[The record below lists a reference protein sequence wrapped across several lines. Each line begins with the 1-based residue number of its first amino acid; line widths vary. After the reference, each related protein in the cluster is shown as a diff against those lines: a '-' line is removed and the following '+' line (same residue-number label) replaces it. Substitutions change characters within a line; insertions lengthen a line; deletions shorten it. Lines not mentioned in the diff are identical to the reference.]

1 MPLFSS
7 KQLPVHLN
15 FTFRYFTSRKS
26 IHAITIISRITT
38 VSIAIGT
45 AALLIVL
52 SIFNGFEGLVKDLY
66 ASFYPDIRI
75 THKNRPFFEISEKQ
89 KTGII
94 AIKEIEL
101 ISETLES
108 NGLLQYENNRVNV
121 LLKGVDSNYKSVSGI
136 SDKIIRGNFETGST
150 QQPFVI
156 IGSGIANALQVQPE
170 KTLIPIT
177 SYLPKKST
185 EVHVNPMDAISTFH
199 LYPSGSFAIQQD
211 FDSRYAIT
219 NIETV
224 REMLGVN
231 PHSIS
236 SIEIKIHSPSA
247 EEKIIKSLQELMGKD
262 YLVENRYRQNRTLFN
277 IMQSE
282 KWIIFGIL
290 SFILIL
296 ASFNM
301 IGTLS
306 LLILEKEK
314 DIQIIKALGGGELL
328 IRKIFIGESLL
339 LGLVGGII
347 GTLIALVFCFMQE
360 NFHLIP
366 LQGAFVID
374 YYPVKMMGMDMV
386 IVITTI
392 ILISIAAGIYPS
404 YKASRKNFS
413 LKAQ

>member
-15 FTFRYFTSRKS
+15 FTFRYFTSKKS
-26 IHAITIISRITT
+26 IHAITIISRITS

-75 THKNRPFFEISEKQ
+75 THRDKPFFDLSEKQ
-89 KTGII
+89 KSGIFSI
-94 AIKEIEL
+94 NEIEQVC
-101 ISETLES
+101 ETLES
-108 NGLLQYENNRVNV
+108 NGLLQYDNNRVNIV
-121 LLKGVDSNYKSVSGI
+121 LKGVDSNYRSVSGI
-136 SDKIIRGNFETGST
+136 SDKIVRGNFETGNT
-150 QQPFVI
+150 EIPHVI
-156 IGSGIANALQVQPE
+156 IGSGIENALQVHPE

-177 SYLPKKST
+177 AYLPKKNA
-185 EVHVNPMDAISTFH
+185 EIQANPMESISTFN
-199 LYPSGSFAIQQD
+199 LYPTGSFAIQQD
-211 FDSRYAIT
+211 FDNRYAIT
-219 NIETV
+219 NIATV
-224 REMLGVN
+224 REMLGLKPN
-231 PHSIS
+231 AIS
-236 SIEIKIHSPSA
+236 SIEIKIRSKSA
-247 EEKIIKSLQELMGKD
+247 EETIINALRRLMGED

-290 SFILIL
+290 SFILVL

-301 IGTLS
+301 IGALS

-314 DIQIIKALGGGELL
+314 DIQILKALGGNELF

-339 LGLVGGII
+339 LGLTGGIM
-347 GTLIALVFCFMQE
+347 GTFLAYVFCFMQE
-360 NFHLIP
+360 QFHLIP

-374 YYPVKMMGMDMV
+374 YYPVKMMGLDILV
-386 IVITTI
+386 VVTTI
-392 ILISIAAGIYPS
+392 ILISFTAGLYPS